1 MKESN
6 KSIEFNYNAK
16 KLFDIV
22 LDIEKYPDYIPWCK
36 KINILKKNK
45 KSIKANMIV
54 NYKLLPTQQFISI
67 VTYDVKNLFIKTQYI
82 EGPLKNLDTIWK
94 FVKIEKNKTIV
105 NFNIKFEFK
114 NFFHQKISEVFYS
127 LVENKMM
134 ESFEKRAKKILN

>member
-16 KLFDIV
+16 ELFDIV

-36 KINILKKNK
+36 KINIIKRKNN
-45 KSIKANMIV
+45 SIKANMIV

-67 VTYDVKNLFIKTQYI
+67 VTYDRKDLLIETQYI
-82 EGPLKNLDTIWK
+82 EGPLKNLDTIWQ

-105 NFNIKFEFK
+105 KFNIKFEFK
-114 NFFHQKISEVFYS
+114 NFFHQKISEVFFP
-127 LVENKMM
+127 LIENKMM

>member
-16 KLFDIV
+16 ELFDIV

-36 KINILKKNK
+36 KINILKKDKN
-45 KSIKANMIV
+45 SIKANMIV

-67 VTYDVKNLFIKTQYI
+67 VTYDVKNLLIKTQYI

-105 NFNIKFEFK
+105 NFKIKFEFK

>member
-16 KLFDIV
+16 ELFDIV

-45 KSIKANMIV
+45 NSIKANMIV

-67 VTYDVKNLFIKTQYI
+67 VTYDVKNLLIKTQYI

-134 ESFEKRAKKILN
+134 ESFEKRAKKKLN

>member
-16 KLFDIV
+16 ELFDIV

-45 KSIKANMIV
+45 NSIKANMIV

-67 VTYDVKNLFIKTQYI
+67 VTYDVKNLLIKTQYI

-105 NFNIKFEFK
+105 KFNIKFEFK

>member
-16 KLFDIV
+16 ELFDIV

-45 KSIKANMIV
+45 NSIKANMIV

-67 VTYDVKNLFIKTQYI
+67 VSYDVKNLLIKTQYI

-114 NFFHQKISEVFYS
+114 NFFHQKISELFYS

>member
-16 KLFDIV
+16 ELFDIV

-45 KSIKANMIV
+45 NSIKANMIV

-67 VTYDVKNLFIKTQYI
+67 VTYDVKNLLIKTQYI

-105 NFNIKFEFK
+105 KFNIKFEFK

-134 ESFEKRAKKILN
+134 ESFEKRAKTILN

>member
-16 KLFDIV
+16 ELFDIV

-45 KSIKANMIV
+45 NSIKANMIV

-67 VTYDVKNLFIKTQYI
+67 VTYDVKNLLIKTQYI

-114 NFFHQKISEVFYS
+114 NFFHQKISEVFFS
-127 LVENKMM
+127 LIENKMM
-134 ESFEKRAKKILN
+134 ESFEKRAEKILN

>member
-16 KLFDIV
+16 ELFDIV

-45 KSIKANMIV
+45 NSIKANMIV

-67 VTYDVKNLFIKTQYI
+67 VTYDVKNLLIKTQYI

-114 NFFHQKISEVFYS
+114 NFFHQKISEVFFS

-134 ESFEKRAKKILN
+134 ESFEKRAKTILN

>member
-16 KLFDIV
+16 ELFDIV

-45 KSIKANMIV
+45 NSIKANMIV

-105 NFNIKFEFK
+105 NFKIKFEFK

>member
-16 KLFDIV
+16 ELFDIV

-45 KSIKANMIV
+45 NSIKANMIV

-67 VTYDVKNLFIKTQYI
+67 VTYDVKNLLIKTQYI

-105 NFNIKFEFK
+105 NFYIKFEFK

>member
-6 KSIEFNYNAK
+6 KSIELNYNAK
-16 KLFDIV
+16 ELFDIV

-45 KSIKANMIV
+45 NSIKANMIV

-67 VTYDVKNLFIKTQYI
+67 VTYDVKNLLIKTEYI

>member
-16 KLFDIV
+16 ELFDIV

-36 KINILKKNK
+36 KINILKKDKN
-45 KSIKANMIV
+45 SIKANMIV

-67 VTYDVKNLFIKTQYI
+67 VSYDVKNLLIKTQYI

-114 NFFHQKISEVFYS
+114 NFFHQKISELFYS

>member
-36 KINILKKNK
+36 KINILKRNKN
-45 KSIKANMIV
+45 SIKANMIV

-67 VTYDVKNLFIKTQYI
+67 VTYDEKNLLIETQYI
-82 EGPLKNLDTIWK
+82 EGPLKNLDTIWQ
-94 FVKIEKNKTIV
+94 FVKIKKNKTIV

-114 NFFHQKISEVFYS
+114 NFFHQKISEVFFS

>member
-16 KLFDIV
+16 ELFDIV

-45 KSIKANMIV
+45 NSIKANMIV

-67 VTYDVKNLFIKTQYI
+67 VTYDVKNLLIKTQYI

-134 ESFEKRAKKILN
+134 ESFEKRAKTILN

>member
-16 KLFDIV
+16 ELFDIV

-36 KINILKKNK
+36 KINILKRNKN
-45 KSIKANMIV
+45 SIKANMIV
-54 NYKLLPTQQFISI
+54 NYKLLPTQQFISF
-67 VTYDVKNLFIKTQYI
+67 VTYDEKNLLIETQYI
-82 EGPLKNLDTIWK
+82 EGPLKNLDTIWQ

-105 NFNIKFEFK
+105 KFNIKFEFK
-114 NFFHQKISEVFYS
+114 NFFHQKISEVFFS

-134 ESFEKRAKKILN
+134 ESFEERAKKILN

>member
-16 KLFDIV
+16 ELFDIV
-22 LDIEKYPDYIPWCK
+22 LDVEKYPDYIPWCK

-45 KSIKANMIV
+45 NSIKANMIV

-67 VTYDVKNLFIKTQYI
+67 VTYDVKNLLIKTQYI

>member
-16 KLFDIV
+16 ELFDIV

-45 KSIKANMIV
+45 NSIKANMIV

-67 VTYDVKNLFIKTQYI
+67 VTYDVKNLLIKTQYI

-105 NFNIKFEFK
+105 NFDIKFEFK

-134 ESFEKRAKKILN
+134 ESFEKRSKKILN

>member
-16 KLFDIV
+16 ELFDIV

-36 KINILKKNK
+36 KISILKKNK
-45 KSIKANMIV
+45 NSIKANMIV

-67 VTYDVKNLFIKTQYI
+67 VTYDVKNLLIKTQYI

>member
-16 KLFDIV
+16 ELFDIV

-45 KSIKANMIV
+45 NSIKANMIV

-67 VTYDVKNLFIKTQYI
+67 VTYDVKNLLIKTEYI

>member
-16 KLFDIV
+16 ELFDIV

-45 KSIKANMIV
+45 NSIKANMIV

-67 VTYDVKNLFIKTQYI
+67 VTYDVKNLLIKTQYI

-94 FVKIEKNKTIV
+94 FVKIDKNKTIV

-114 NFFHQKISEVFYS
+114 NFFHQKISEVFFS

>member
-16 KLFDIV
+16 ELFDIV

-45 KSIKANMIV
+45 NSIKANMIV

-67 VTYDVKNLFIKTQYI
+67 VTYDVKNLLIKTQYI

-134 ESFEKRAKKILN
+134 ESFEKRAEKILN

>member
-16 KLFDIV
+16 ELFDIV

-45 KSIKANMIV
+45 NSIKANMIV

-67 VTYDVKNLFIKTQYI
+67 VTYDVKNLLIKTQYI

-127 LVENKMM
+127 LVEHKMM

>member
-16 KLFDIV
+16 ELFDIV

-45 KSIKANMIV
+45 NSIKANMIV

-67 VTYDVKNLFIKTQYI
+67 VTYDVKNLLIKTQYI

>member
-16 KLFDIV
+16 ELFDIV

-45 KSIKANMIV
+45 NSIKANMII

-67 VTYDVKNLFIKTQYI
+67 VTYDVKNLLIKTQYI

>member
-16 KLFDIV
+16 ELFDIV

-36 KINILKKNK
+36 KINILKRNKN
-45 KSIKANMIV
+45 SIKANMIV
-54 NYKLLPTQQFISI
+54 NYKLIPTQQFISI
-67 VTYDVKNLFIKTQYI
+67 VHYDEKNLLIETKYI
-82 EGPLKNLDTIWK
+82 EGPLKNLDTIWQ

-114 NFFHQKISEVFYS
+114 NFFHPKISEVFYS

>member
-16 KLFDIV
+16 ELFDIV

-36 KINILKKNK
+36 KINILKRNKN
-45 KSIKANMIV
+45 SIKANMIV
-54 NYKLLPTQQFISI
+54 NYKLLPTQQFISF
-67 VTYDVKNLFIKTQYI
+67 VTYDEKNLLIETQYI
-82 EGPLKNLDTIWK
+82 EGPLKNLDTIWQ

-114 NFFHQKISEVFYS
+114 NFFHQKISEVFFS

-134 ESFEKRAKKILN
+134 ESFEKRAKTILN

>member
-16 KLFDIV
+16 ELFDIV

-45 KSIKANMIV
+45 NSIKANMIV

-67 VTYDVKNLFIKTQYI
+67 VTYDVKNLLIKTQYI
-82 EGPLKNLDTIWK
+82 EGPLKNLDTLWK

-134 ESFEKRAKKILN
+134 ESFEKRAKTILN

>member
-16 KLFDIV
+16 ELFDIV

-45 KSIKANMIV
+45 NSIKANMIV

-67 VTYDVKNLFIKTQYI
+67 VTYDVKNLLIKTQYI

-105 NFNIKFEFK
+105 NFKIKFEFK

>member
-6 KSIEFNYNAK
+6 KSIEFHYNAK
-16 KLFDIV
+16 ELFDIV

-45 KSIKANMIV
+45 NSIKANMIV

-67 VTYDVKNLFIKTQYI
+67 VTYDVKNLLIKTQYI

-114 NFFHQKISEVFYS
+114 NFFHQKISEVFFS
-127 LVENKMM
+127 LIENKMM
-134 ESFEKRAKKILN
+134 ESFEKRANKILN

>member
-1 MKESN
+1 MRKEVVN
-6 KSIEFNYNAK
+6 HPAK

-22 LDIEKYPDYIPWCK
+22 VDIESYPEYIPWCTRMVVNERK
-36 KINILKKNK
+36 NNEIYADMYVQYKFILAQKFG
-45 KSIKANMIV
+45 SH
-54 NYKLLPTQQFISI
+54 
-67 VTYDVKNLFIKTQYI
+67 VKFNSNNLTIETQYI
-82 EGPLKNLDTIWK
+82 EGPLKNLDTIWQ

-105 NFNIKFEFK
+105 KFNIKFEFK

>member
-16 KLFDIV
+16 ELFDIV

-45 KSIKANMIV
+45 NSIKANMIV

-67 VTYDVKNLFIKTQYI
+67 VTYDVKNLLIKTQYI

-134 ESFEKRAKKILN
+134 ESFEKRSKKILN

>member
-16 KLFDIV
+16 ELFDIV
-22 LDIEKYPDYIPWCK
+22 LDIEKYPNYIPWCK

-45 KSIKANMIV
+45 NSIKANMIV

-67 VTYDVKNLFIKTQYI
+67 VTYDVKNLLIKTQYI

>member
-16 KLFDIV
+16 ELFDIV
-22 LDIEKYPDYIPWCK
+22 LDIEKYPDYIPWCQ

-45 KSIKANMIV
+45 NSIKANMIV

-67 VTYDVKNLFIKTQYI
+67 LTYDVKNLLIKTQYI
-82 EGPLKNLDTIWK
+82 EGPLNNLDTIWK

>member
-16 KLFDIV
+16 ELFDIV

-45 KSIKANMIV
+45 NSIKANMIV
-54 NYKLLPTQQFISI
+54 NYRLLPTQQFISI
-67 VTYDVKNLFIKTQYI
+67 VTYDVKNLLIKTQYI

>member
-16 KLFDIV
+16 ELFDIV

-45 KSIKANMIV
+45 NSIKANMIV

-67 VTYDVKNLFIKTQYI
+67 VTYDVKNLLIKTQYI
-82 EGPLKNLDTIWK
+82 EGPLNNLDTIWK

>member
-16 KLFDIV
+16 ELFDIV

-45 KSIKANMIV
+45 NSIKANMIV

-67 VTYDVKNLFIKTQYI
+67 VTYDVKNLLIKTQYI

-94 FVKIEKNKTIV
+94 FVKIKKNKTIV

>member
-16 KLFDIV
+16 ELFDIV

-45 KSIKANMIV
+45 NSIKANMIV

-67 VTYDVKNLFIKTQYI
+67 VTYDMKNLLIKTQYI